1 MNDGEGA
8 SPSAA
13 TPSNADRA
21 IVGVAGCGLTGS
33 RIVSKLVAAG
43 HRVAVYD
50 PDAIAT
56 QQAVRRAP
64 RRSVALVDDPRH
76 LAVCDLV
83 VLCGPA
89 SHTGLASELVLTGIH
104 VVSLSDD
111 LDDVREMLELGDTA
125 WERGATVVVGAGMA
139 PGLSG
144 LLARRLHE
152 QLEVLDELHVAIH
165 GTAGPACARQHH
177 DALASASLGWHDRE
191 WITPQGGTG
200 RDLVWFPEPIG
211 AHDCYRAAL
220 ADPVLLQRAFPTV
233 GRISARVSATR
244 RDRLTAWLP
253 MLTPPHALGG
263 LGAVRVEARGSGPG
277 GERRTVIAGAAAP
290 AAELA
295 AAVAA
300 ATALQVLACSGP
312 YGVYGTADAALDG
325 LDLLHHATQFGVRVQ
340 EFTGVAR
347 ATHW

>member
-1 MNDGEGA
+1 MNDGEL
-8 SPSAA
+8 
-13 TPSNADRA
+13 
-21 IVGVAGCGLTGS
+21 IIGVAGCGLTGG
-33 RIVSKLVAAG
+33 RVVSKVVAAG

-50 PDAIAT
+50 PDPAT
-56 QQAVRRAP
+56 THLAVRRAR

-89 SHTGLASELVLTGIH
+89 SHAALAAELVLTGVP

-111 LDDVREMLELGDTA
+111 LDDVRELLALDTMA
-125 WERGATVVVGAGMA
+125 KERGATVVVGAGMA

-144 LLARRLHE
+144 LLARRLHA
-152 QLEVLDELHVAIH
+152 QLAVVDEVHVAIH

-177 DALASASLGWHDRE
+177 DALSSASLGWHDRQ

-220 ADPVLLQRAFPTV
+220 ADPVLLQRAFPSA

-263 LGAVRVEARGSGPG
+263 LGAVRVEARGAGADG
-277 GERRTVIAGAAAP
+277 GRQTFIAGAAGP

-295 AAVAA
+295 AAVATA
-300 ATALQVLACSGP
+300 IALQTVLGEPPAGAH
-312 YGVYGTADAALDG
+312 GTADLALDP
-325 LDLLHHATQFGVRVQ
+325 LDLLHHATLHGVHVQ